1 MSPSQW
7 FALDPGTLASWT
19 RPPSWRILLGGLV
32 LAAGLFGGAET
43 PATAQ
48 SAWGQS
54 SWDVPV
60 QERNRRPWE
69 HSLSP
74 QDVPQD
80 RGVEPGTL
88 DRIPGWAAPQRDPRH
103 GTAPN
108 YGDLQWGNTERK
120 GNAERQGNGVQM
132 NGGPTL
138 PGNPNRVPL
147 GGLEWLLAA
156 GAGYGA
162 HRLRNC
168 SQDSDDTASV

>member
-7 FALDPGTLASWT
+7 FSLDPGTPAGT
-19 RPPSWRILLGGLV
+19 PASWRILLGGLV
-32 LAAGLFGGAET
+32 LAAGLLGGTET
-43 PATAQ
+43 PAIAQ
-48 SAWGQS
+48 SASGQS
-54 SWDVPV
+54 PWNAPV
-60 QERNRRPWE
+60 QERGHEPWE
-69 HSLSP
+69 RSLSP

-132 NGGPTL
+132 NGVIL
-138 PGNPNRVPL
+138 PDDPNRVPL
-147 GGLEWLLAA
+147 GGLEWLLIA
-156 GAGYGA
+156 GTGYGA
-162 HRLRNC
+162 HRLRLRKQSGAAPDENR
-168 SQDSDDTASV
+168 T